1 MGSCFYSTSYGLSSA
16 QYCSSGQLV
25 DEIEVFY
32 QDLGTWYS
40 KDESLAVEKIFNGA
54 PTRDDDNHS
63 APVMTSKVA
72 SAKEM
77 TYVTNLV
84 GIKPRDGLW
93 RKCYDQSSDPVG
105 TAQVR
110 WCKCKLTQGPG
121 LG

>member
-1 MGSCFYSTSYGLSSA
+1 MKLKLKPPGTKRLKLKCDILLSSFA
-16 QYCSSGQLV
+16 
-25 DEIEVFY
+25 
-32 QDLGTWYS
+32 S
-40 KDESLAVEKIFNGA
+40 KFILRRYN
-54 PTRDDDNHS
+54 
-63 APVMTSKVA
+63 KVA